1 MLFRSVARG
10 WEELRWAGALGTWGG
25 WRRRKVKS
33 SPGDLA
39 QVPRWS
45 PWVLSSVHPTLI
57 PATQTLGVCTSL
69 FPLVLPV
76 LCQDTSSAPLQPS
89 QSSFLS
95 MAPFFPYFN
104 PTVAVLC
111 PFLSQSH
118 REVGARL
125 TGTSQSLEPGNYPG
139 NGFPI
144 HSSLSARR

>member
-1 MLFRSVARG
+1 MGRG
-10 WEELRWAGALGTWGG
+10 FGHLGWLEKEKGQVQPRG
-25 WRRRKVKS
+25 
-33 SPGDLA
+33 PGSG
-39 QVPRWS
+39 PGWS

-76 LCQDTSSAPLQPS
+76 LCQDTSPAPLQPR

-95 MAPFFPYFN
+95 MARFFPYFN